1 MAKAS
6 GPPLTKAI
14 LWLDKKLR
22 GHCEN
27 HSQGDLSA
35 HLLSGRSEGSLTG
48 APLALPNPV
57 AVPKKWQESP
67 LLRVPPEPRSK
78 PPERAAVKTAG
89 SAPRAA
95 RGSGVKNAPK

>member
-48 APLALPNPV
+48 AHLALPNPV

-67 LLRVPPEPRSK
+67 LPRVPRAPLQATGESGGENRRQRPPRSQ
-78 PPERAAVKTAG
+78 G
-89 SAPRAA
+89 
-95 RGSGVKNAPK
+95 GGG